1 MWMSPVFVDM
11 GGPDVVY
18 GTLPKPLGLWAS
30 TKVGFK
36 SIRLLQPLWWSQKW
50 GTSNHELMNKWH
62 IIYILLL
69 FSVIEYVK
77 ARLKM
82 RMQFLFVSSNTF
94 AVAKFEGVTNVV
106 DNEDCTLVNLSTNL
120 YASLSFCECHQ
131 CLLNWEVQKWQMA
144 PCHNR

>member
-1 MWMSPVFVDM
+1 MTYHLHFIVVF
-11 GGPDVVY
+11 
-18 GTLPKPLGLWAS
+18 
-30 TKVGFK
+30 
-36 SIRLLQPLWWSQKW
+36 R
-50 GTSNHELMNKWH
+50 N
-62 IIYILLL
+62 
-69 FSVIEYVK
+69 VK

-131 CLLNWEVQKWQMA
+131 CLLNWEVQKWQMT
-144 PCHNR
+144 PYQNLLDCVVLLKMVSL